1 MQAQKGARA
10 IFQVAPMQMASFFG
24 FGFEASKQ
32 FNPYQVY
39 ELYISTV
46 KLPEGVQS
54 YTNLEK
60 IGHPEAE
67 KVCTGFIEYL
77 VNNDYGR
84 YVEPEEYNSSPLV
97 GNLFFV
103 HDLIPT
109 GADLR
114 EFLIKVAATPELYIE
129 QFEAEM
135 ISTAFHTREF
145 VEAAITRD
153 LFFAGLAARKDMTR
167 EQLVKTMN
175 AVERSLMQDRTDRLI
190 AAHGFAVHHVEADGD
205 VAQFIYTTGLVNT
218 VGYELF
224 ISAAQP
230 FNALSHVILLLAQST
245 TPLEV
250 GVVDVGL
257 ARPDETLVRAQLVE
271 WENPDYEKVICIT
284 RAEKPRVLQIQL
296 ADGNNHLPGE
306 FAYDTDFQ
314 QPIYGSLK

>member
-1 MQAQKGARA
+1 MQAHKGARA

-39 ELYISTV
+39 EIYVSSIQ
-46 KLPEGVQS
+46 LPEGVHS

-60 IGHPEAE
+60 VGHPEAE

-84 YVEPEEYNSSPLV
+84 YVEPEEYNDAPIV

-114 EFLIKVAATPELYIE
+114 EFLIKVANTPELYIE

-135 ISTAFHTREF
+135 IATAFHTREF

-153 LFFAGLAARKDMTR
+153 LFFAGLAARKDLTR
-167 EQLVKTMN
+167 DQLVKTMQS
-175 AVERSLMQDRTDRLI
+175 VERALVQDRTDRLI
-190 AAHGFAVHHVEADGD
+190 AAHGFAAHHVEANGD
-205 VAQFIYTTGLVNT
+205 VAQFIYTTGLVDK

-230 FNALSHVILLLAQST
+230 FNVLSHVILLLAQST

-271 WENPDYEKVICIT
+271 WENPDYDNVICIT
-284 RAEKPRVLQIQL
+284 RGDKPRVLQIQL

-306 FAYDTDFQ
+306 FAYDSDFQ
-314 QPIYGSLK
+314 QPIYGEIK